1 MLSGRD
7 TTTVGSLRT
16 GPCSSL
22 RGTPQEAPIAPPHPR
37 VHVPGIPPC
46 CFLFGTELLESF
58 FLGFEIVRFISGLC
72 ALRASTLRTVEPPLG
87 STTGYRHAARHR
99 HCTRPCTVY
108 TLEQHTSS
116 FRFFLRVPMRLIA
129 GTPSPRNGG
138 EIPKILRAL
147 RLTLRMVH
155 GPYPPDRAH
164 DRRVTPLG
172 ARSSLFGRELAA
184 SGERFIE
191 FCRVL
196 SVGRLGFRAVD
207 TSFNSVLLEF

>member
-1 MLSGRD
+1 LVACEQVPAPRFEELPKRRP
-7 TTTVGSLRT
+7 SLRPT
-16 GPCSSL
+16 
-22 RGTPQEAPIAPPHPR
+22 
-37 VHVPGIPPC
+37 HVPGTVQYTAL
-46 CFLFGTELLESF
+46 LFSVRDRTFGNF
-58 FLGFEIVRFISGLC
+58 FLLEIVRFISGLC

-147 RLTLRMVH
+147 RITLRMVH
-155 GPYPPDRAH
+155 GPYPPRDRAH

-172 ARSSLFGRELAA
+172 ARSSLFGREWR
-184 SGERFIE
+184 E
-191 FCRVL
+191 VY
-196 SVGRLGFRAVD
+196 
-207 TSFNSVLLEF
+207 